1 MCKFRPK
8 DEISAQELM
17 TRLKVKGIVE
27 CYRMQKPSGLVIQK
41 DWKGVLGKVNEKPM
55 LEVVFQRTTWE
66 NIE

>member
-27 CYRMQKPSGLVIQK
+27 CYRMQKPSGLVI
-41 DWKGVLGKVNEKPM
+41 
-55 LEVVFQRTTWE
+55 
-66 NIE
+66 